1 MGYSLVD
8 IITVESVDGT
18 SHDISVTING
28 VGSAPEHDA
37 STLSAAT
44 NQEEAVNTITT
55 SNDQTEA
62 SVAVFPGGGYIVAW
76 ISKDSSGR
84 DVVMAKR
91 YDASG
96 DPEGSEFQVSGSA
109 TSGSERY
116 QSPSVAVLDN
126 GSFAVS
132 WTRFDFKSS
141 SPATGQGRFFTA
153 NGTALPQ
160 HDFSIS
166 GDYVSEINALDSN
179 RYAVSV
185 VDGSGSQHKVRTRI
199 YDGLGDSEV
208 NFVTDVTNHQWA
220 APDITALGNGLF
232 AMTWRD
238 ERTTS
243 NSAKLEIFQTAGL
256 FSVSRHG
263 PVSFGGPAATV
274 QDDSHNL
281 TKVIQLSD
289 GTLATS
295 YKSGGTWYIQ
305 RWNDN
310 ATQLG
315 NAFAVSDS
323 GVVADTNVQL
333 TALSDGFVAT
343 FGAPD
348 ANGEGVYARRFNNNG
363 SAASDA
369 VLINATTTGDQVAPT
384 VVELA
389 DGSIKAVWGSDHSGD
404 SDIYQ
409 TTLTFDQQVGV
420 DENAQPGTVVGRVS
434 ATDPDGD
441 ALTFSLIDDAG
452 GRFAIDPN
460 TGIVSVA
467 SVLDFESASSHQ
479 LEVRVTDANG
489 EFSDQSYVV
498 SVKDNQETYETPSG
512 LSLKGST
519 DSYAVINK
527 VADHTFP
534 LDGLT
539 VEMWLKPG
547 TNYAETPIT
556 YAVGSSDEMQV
567 YLRPSLDKAF
577 IYIGGSVHSVDM
589 PGLFDGEWHH
599 FAFSWDNSSG
609 AIRTYLDGDLE
620 NTGTIGVWYS
630 LKSGGGLV
638 LGQEA
643 DNQMGGY
650 DSSQAYSGEMRDV
663 RVWTTWRSQSE
674 IQTEMHNPDVSSF
687 YLYNHYKLDG
697 DTQDS
702 GSKPNHLTLV
712 NGEWITRGT
721 DAAESIHDYN
731 SSTGDDIL
739 IGGAGADAFIWQVD
753 DLGTAGSPAEDTV
766 RDFQSGVGGDVLDL
780 SDVLTGEENNAL
792 DQYLSFNFA
801 SGDTTI
807 EIRSQ
812 AGGDVLQKVKLEGVD
827 LSGLGNTDADIINKL
842 VSDGN
847 LRLDE

>member
-1 MGYSLVD
+1 M
-8 IITVESVDGT
+8 
-18 SHDISVTING
+18 
-28 VGSAPEHDA
+28 
-37 STLSAAT
+37 
-44 NQEEAVNTITT
+44 
-55 SNDQTEA
+55 
-62 SVAVFPGGGYIVAW
+62 
-76 ISKDSSGR
+76 
-84 DVVMAKR
+84 
-91 YDASG
+91 
-96 DPEGSEFQVSGSA
+96 
-109 TSGSERY
+109 
-116 QSPSVAVLDN
+116 
-126 GSFAVS
+126 
-132 WTRFDFKSS
+132 
-141 SPATGQGRFFTA
+141 
-153 NGTALPQ
+153 
-160 HDFSIS
+160 
-166 GDYVSEINALDSN
+166 
-179 RYAVSV
+179 
-185 VDGSGSQHKVRTRI
+185 
-199 YDGLGDSEV
+199 
-208 NFVTDVTNHQWA
+208 
-220 APDITALGNGLF
+220 
-232 AMTWRD
+232 
-238 ERTTS
+238 
-243 NSAKLEIFQTAGL
+243 
-256 FSVSRHG
+256 
-263 PVSFGGPAATV
+263 
-274 QDDSHNL
+274 
-281 TKVIQLSD
+281 IQLSD

-489 EFSDQSYVV
+489 EFSDQLYVV
-498 SVKDNQETYETPSG
+498 SVSDNPESAVHTM
-512 LSLKGST
+512 SLNGSIS
-519 DSYAVINK
+519 SYAVINT
-527 VADHTFP
+527 VNSFP
-534 LDGLT
+534 TTDIT
-539 VEMWLKPG
+539 IEMWMKPG
-547 TNYAETPIT
+547 SNNAETPLT
-556 YAVGSSDEMQV
+556 YETSTDEVQIF
-567 YLRPSLDKAF
+567 LKPSLNRVG
-577 IYIGGSVHSVDM
+577 IYINGSVHNVTLPD
-589 PGLFDGEWHH
+589 LFDGEMHH
-599 FAFSWDNSSG
+599 YAFTWESSSG
-609 AIRTYLDGDLE
+609 QVKSYLDGSLQDTGNLE
-620 NTGTIGVWYS
+620 QGHTIV
-630 LKSGGGLV
+630 SGGGLV

-643 DNQMGGY
+643 DSQMGGY
-650 DSSQAYSGEMRDV
+650 NASQAFTGEMRDV
-663 RVWTTWRSQSE
+663 RIWDVVRSNAD
-674 IQTEMHNPDVSSF
+674 IQGEMNNPDVSSAN
-687 YLYNHYKLDG
+687 LLSHYKLDG

-702 GSKPNHLTLV
+702 GSAGNHLTYSKV
-712 NGEWITRGT
+712 AWMTQGT
-721 DAAESIHDYN
+721 DAAESIHDTN
-731 SSTGDDIL
+731 GSAGDNIL
-739 IGGAGADAFIWQVD
+739 IGGDGADAFIWQTD
-753 DLGTAGSPAEDTV
+753 DLGSAASPAEDIIK
-766 RDFQSGVGGDVLDL
+766 DFQNGVGGDVLDL
-780 SDVLTGEENNAL
+780 SDVLIGEENNAL

-827 LSGLGNTDADIINKL
+827 LSGLGNNDADIINKL
-842 VSDGN
+842 ISDGN